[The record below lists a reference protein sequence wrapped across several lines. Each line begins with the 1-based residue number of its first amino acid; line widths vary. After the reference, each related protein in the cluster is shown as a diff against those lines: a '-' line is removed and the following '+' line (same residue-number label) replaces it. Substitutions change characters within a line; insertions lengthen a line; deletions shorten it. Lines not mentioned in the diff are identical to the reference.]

1 MSVGALTGICVAAFV
16 AAAAFFYSRGR
27 TTAASPVGRVLRW
40 LAFAGTVG
48 IAVAALP
55 VALADAENAVVLA
68 MLAAPVLLGLLVVI
82 ADAAG
87 RAVGATTA
95 IAAPLMLLWGVFL
108 ASFLTP
114 FFVFPA
120 LLLGAA
126 AITSIRPRG
135 TRQAAGA

>member
-16 AAAAFFYSRGR
+16 AAAAFVHSRGR
-27 TTAASPVGRVLRW
+27 TTAAPSVGRVLRW
-40 LAFAGTVG
+40 LAFAGAVG

-55 VALADAENAVVLA
+55 VALADSAVVLA
-68 MLAAPVLLGLLVVI
+68 LLAAPVLLGLLVVI
-82 ADAAG
+82 ADATG

-95 IAAPLMLLWGVFL
+95 VAALLMLLWGVFL

-135 TRQAAGA
+135 TRRAAGA